1 MLKSSLI
8 KSLVFSLLSIL
19 SLKLMTYIVNVLN
32 FNFLI
37 KIGTG
42 YEIFNNPAFEYPI
55 LKDIR
60 NLIFYVLC
68 LLILHKFGYLFLY
81 SDKFKYLTAILG
93 ITVAATTIVFQE
105 YKGWDLNPYC
115 QADPIDNVLNENFN
129 IYETEYKGIKPG
141 LSPIVW
147 VSLNKIC
154 NFTIFG
160 ISYSSHFYWVFI
172 FGVLFAIK
180 QGLVSKYI
188 DAFCLAFCFNLSFVH
203 SIRSANY
210 GFLLA
215 CLLAVFLIR
224 ENKKNSY
231 INLFFIFF
239 ICALKIHYLIIV
251 VIYFL
256 FLNKHLQFLIRLF
269 ILNLIY
275 YLFQLMV
282 YQNST
287 INYFEILIDGYLL
300 NELEIKAGIFNPVT
314 IQFIQRIFENNLLSY
329 SVLFLFTIF
338 LFKLSK
344 SKETK
349 LISLSNL
356 FSRNKTYDMNYFL
369 LIINE
374 KNINLIIFILCFVP
388 IVFYTLGSIFGLGK
402 FSELFHIISVVY
414 LVFNLDKY
422 EKNKYAIKK

>member
-19 SLKLMTYIVNVLN
+19 SLKLMTYIVSLLN

-42 YEIFNNPAFEYPI
+42 YEIFNNPAFEYPL

-105 YKGWDLNPYC
+105 YKGWDLNLYC
-115 QADPIDNVLNENFN
+115 QADPIGNVLNENFN

-141 LSPIVW
+141 LSPFVW

-154 NFTIFG
+154 NFTFFG

-172 FGVLFAIK
+172 FGALFSIK
-180 QGLVSKYI
+180 QWLVSKYI
-188 DAFCLAFCFNLSFVH
+188 DAFCLAFCFNLSLIH

-215 CLLAVFLIR
+215 CLLAIFLIK
-224 ENKKNSY
+224 ENKINSY
-231 INLFFIFF
+231 VNLFVIFF
-239 ICALKIHYLIIV
+239 VCALKIHYLIIV

-256 FLNKHLQFLIRLF
+256 FLNQHFQFVIKLF
-269 ILNLIY
+269 TLNVIF
-275 YLFQLMV
+275 YLFQLLV

-287 INYFEILIDGYLL
+287 INYFETLFDDYLL

-314 IQFIQRIFENNLLSY
+314 VQFIQRVFENNLLNY
-329 SVLFLFTIF
+329 SILFILTI
-338 LFKLSK
+338 LLYKYSK

-356 FSRNKTYDMNYFL
+356 FSRNKSYDMNYFL

-374 KNINLIIFILCFVP
+374 KNINLVIFILCFVP
-388 IVFYTLGSIFGLGK
+388 IVFYIFGSIFGLGR

-414 LVFNLDKY
+414 LVFNLDKF
-422 EKNKYAIKK
+422 EKTNL

>member
-19 SLKLMTYIVNVLN
+19 FLKLMTNIVSLLN

-55 LKDIR
+55 LKDLR
-60 NLIFYVLC
+60 NLIIYLLC
-68 LLILHKFGYLFLY
+68 LLISHKFGHLFLY
-81 SDKFKYLTAILG
+81 NDKFKYLTAILG

-105 YKGWDLNPYC
+105 YKGWDLNLYC
-115 QADPIDNVLNENFN
+115 QNDPISSVLNENLN
-129 IYETEYKGIKPG
+129 IYETEYKDIRPG

-160 ISYSSHFYWVFI
+160 ISYPSHFYWVFI
-172 FGVLFAIK
+172 FGVLFSIK
-180 QGLVSKYI
+180 QGLVNKYI
-188 DAFCLAFCFNLSFVH
+188 DAFCLAFCLNLSFVH

-215 CLLAVFLIR
+215 CLLAVFLIK

-231 INLFFIFF
+231 INLFVIFF
-239 ICALKIHYLIIV
+239 ICALKIHYLILVI
-251 VIYFL
+251 IYFL
-256 FLNKHLQFLIRLF
+256 
-269 ILNLIY
+269 ILNQHFQFVIKLFVLNVIY

-287 INYFEILIDGYLL
+287 INYFETLIDGYLL

-314 IQFIQRIFENNLLSY
+314 IQFIQRIFENNLLNY
-329 SVLFLFTIF
+329 SVLFILTILLYKF
-338 LFKLSK
+338 SK

-349 LISLSNL
+349 LMSLSNL
-356 FSRNKTYDMNYFL
+356 FSRNKSYDMNYFL

-374 KNINLIIFILCFVP
+374 KNINLVIFILCFVP
-388 IVFYTLGSIFGLGK
+388 IIFYTLGSIFGLGK

-422 EKNKYAIKK
+422 EKNKLVI